1 MGGIRLLIEKT
12 VKDFVEA
19 VASKA
24 PAPGGG
30 SVAALTGSLG
40 SALTAMVGNLTIGR
54 KAYEALD
61 AEQKASVDKNFDE
74 AMKLV
79 ERLNELV
86 DEDTKSF
93 NGVMAAFKMPKDT
106 EEQKAERSKAIQEAT
121 KEALEVPLETAE
133 KCLEVLRLQK
143 VFAEYGNQ
151 NAITDIGVGA
161 LLGCSGLE
169 GALFNV
175 KINLSSIKDKE
186 YVEKINNECEKIMDE
201 GNSLKEE
208 VLKIVY
214 SKL

>member
-1 MGGIRLLIEKT
+1 MLIEKS

-30 SVAALTGSLG
+30 SVAALTGGLG

-61 AEQKASVDKNFDE
+61 EEKKKMLDVNFDE

-86 DEDTKSF
+86 DEDTRSF
-93 NGVMAAFKMPKDT
+93 NGVMAAFKMPKETD
-106 EEQKAERSKAIQEAT
+106 EEKAARSKAIQEAT
-121 KEALEVPLETAE
+121 KEALEVPLDTAQR
-133 KCLEVLRLQK
+133 CLDVLKLQK
-143 VFAEYGNQ
+143 AFAEYGNP

-161 LLGCSGLE
+161 LLGYSGLE

-175 KINLSSIKDKE
+175 RINLSGIKDQE
-186 YVEKINNECEKIMDE
+186 YVAKISKECEEIMNE

>member
-1 MGGIRLLIEKT
+1 MLIEKS
-12 VKDFVEA
+12 VRDFIEA

-61 AEQKASVDKNFDE
+61 EITKSKLDKNLDK
-74 AMKLV
+74 ANNLV
-79 ERLNELV
+79 ERLNHLV

-93 NGVMAAFKMPKDT
+93 NGVMAAFKMPKET
-106 EEQKAERSKAIQEAT
+106 EEEKSNRSKAIQEAT
-121 KEALEVPLETAE
+121 KEALEVPLETAK
-133 KCLEVLRLQK
+133 KCLEVIRLQK
-143 VFAEYGNQ
+143 AFAEFGNK
-151 NAITDIGVGA
+151 NAITDVGVGA
-161 LLGCSGLE
+161 LLGYAGLE

-175 KINLSSIKDKE
+175 KINLSGIKDIE
-186 YVEKINNECEKIMDE
+186 YVEKINNECEEIINE
-201 GNSLKEE
+201 GNNLKEE

>member
-1 MGGIRLLIEKT
+1 MLIK
-12 VKDFVEA
+12 KSVEEFIES

-30 SVAALTGSLG
+30 SVAALVGSLG
-40 SALTAMVGNLTIGR
+40 SALTAMVGNLTKGK
-54 KAYEALD
+54 KAYNELDNKLKEELDNNFNEAI
-61 AEQKASVDKNFDE
+61 
-74 AMKLV
+74 KLV
-79 ERLNELV
+79 QRLNELV

-93 NGVMAAFKMPKDT
+93 NGVMAAFKMPKNT
-106 EEQKAERSKAIQEAT
+106 EEEKSVRGRAIQDAT

-133 KCLEVLRLQK
+133 KCLEVLKLQK
-143 VFAEYGNQ
+143 SFANYGNQ

-161 LLGCSGLE
+161 LLGYAGIE
-169 GALFNV
+169 GAIFNV
-175 KINLSSIKDKE
+175 KINLSGIKDKD
-186 YVEKINNECEKIMDE
+186 YVDTIDKKCESIVEE

>member
-1 MGGIRLLIEKT
+1 MLIEKT

-30 SVAALTGSLG
+30 SVAALTGGLG

-61 AEQKASVDKNFDE
+61 EEKKKMLDVNFDE

-86 DEDTKSF
+86 DEDTRSF
-93 NGVMAAFKMPKDT
+93 NGVMAAFKMPKETD
-106 EEQKAERSKAIQEAT
+106 EEKAARSKAIQEAT
-121 KEALEVPLETAE
+121 KEALEVPLDTAQR
-133 KCLEVLRLQK
+133 CLDVLKLQK
-143 VFAEYGNQ
+143 AFAEYGNP

-161 LLGCSGLE
+161 LLGYSGLE

-175 KINLSSIKDKE
+175 RINLSGIKDQE
-186 YVEKINNECEKIMDE
+186 YVAKINKECEEIMNE

>member
-1 MGGIRLLIEKT
+1 LLIEKS

-40 SALTAMVGNLTIGR
+40 SALTAMVGNLTLGR
-54 KAYEALD
+54 KAYNALD
-61 AEQKASVDKNFDE
+61 EDKQKELDENFKKANE
-74 AMKLV
+74 LV
-79 ERLNELV
+79 ERLNQLV
-86 DEDTKSF
+86 DEDTESF

-121 KEALEVPLETAE
+121 KEALEVPLDTA
-133 KCLEVLRLQK
+133 KRCLDVLKLQK
-143 VFAEYGNQ
+143 VFAEYGNP
-151 NAITDIGVGA
+151 NAITDVGVGA
-161 LLGCSGLE
+161 LLGYSGLE

-175 KINLSSIKDKE
+175 RINLAGLKDE
-186 YVEKINNECEKIMDE
+186 GYVEKINKECEEILNE
-201 GNSLKEE
+201 GNSIKEE

>member
-1 MGGIRLLIEKT
+1 MLIEKSI
-12 VKDFVEA
+12 KDFVEA

-40 SALTAMVGNLTIGR
+40 SALTAMVGNLTLGR
-54 KAYEALD
+54 KAYNALD
-61 AEQKASVDKNFDE
+61 EDKQKQIDENFDK
-74 AMKLV
+74 AMKLID
-79 ERLNELV
+79 RLNQLV

-106 EEQKAERSKAIQEAT
+106 DEEKAARSKAIQEAT
-121 KEALEVPLETAE
+121 KEALEVPLETAK

-143 VFAEYGNQ
+143 LFAEYGNQ

-161 LLGCSGLE
+161 LLGYSGLE

-175 KINLSSIKDKE
+175 KINLSGLKDKD
-186 YVEKINNECEKIMDE
+186 YVEKINEECEEIINE

>member
-1 MGGIRLLIEKT
+1 MLIKKSVEE
-12 VKDFVEA
+12 FVES

-40 SALTAMVGNLTIGR
+40 SALTAMVGNLTKGK
-54 KAYEALD
+54 KAYNELD
-61 AEQKASVDKNFDE
+61 AKHREELDNNFDE
-74 AMKLV
+74 ANKLV
-79 ERLNELV
+79 DRLNELV

-93 NGVMAAFKMPKDT
+93 NGVMAAFKMPKET
-106 EEQKAERSKAIQEAT
+106 EEQKSARRKAIQEAT
-121 KEALEVPLETAE
+121 KEALEVPLETAK

-143 VFAEYGNQ
+143 VFAEHGNP
-151 NAITDIGVGA
+151 NAITDVGVGA
-161 LLGCSGLE
+161 LLGYAGLE

-175 KINLSSIKDKE
+175 KINLSGLKDAD
-186 YVEKINNECEKIMDE
+186 YVSKIDEECKAIIAE